1 MIWHL
6 AYDIVQVVPRI
17 DIMVPACC
25 QQRADDGHV
34 LRCLMVTA
42 EEVVLPA
49 QRDGTYHITANIFIK
64 KESSVI

>member
-1 MIWHL
+1 MIGHL
-6 AYDIVQVVPRI
+6 AYDIIQIVSRI
-17 DIMVPACC
+17 DIVVSACC

-49 QRDGTYHITANIFIK
+49 QRDGTYLILSKIIPTFG
-64 KESSVI
+64 